1 MSNLSDLLPA
11 GAAAKQLT
19 FTDSGSGIASKAPC
33 VLESAGTV
41 SPISITAGSLNS
53 AVTVESAAIRS
64 VGEIYVPI
72 LITSGSHSGKVVY
85 MYNDNSPAL
94 RYSVISYSG
103 STPSA
108 TTPGSPG
115 WADPSGFVKGFWDE
129 SEERIVVF
137 VGQGTGGASPSY
149 MWYYHNT
156 FSGTDTLGTPT
167 VGYALGGQ
175 TSNGGEMD
183 ITPIGNSKYVVCSGD
198 ASTYNL
204 MQVWS
209 LSGGTLTVGSD
220 IAGPSHEGVMRV
232 SSAKDG
238 EFMYILA
245 SNNSSRVIFNG
256 CTVSG
261 TTITKGTDTEIT
273 SGGQGFYATMLDSGY
288 RRGFASNWLNKHI
301 AFYNKPGDDQ
311 ECDCRIIEQSG
322 TSLTLNTINS
332 VDTSEVD
339 LGYGGA
345 GERYPNLVW
354 GADSNTVVIFY
365 PNRATTQGQLRY
377 AEFSISGN
385 TITTGT
391 SAAVLTTS
399 NIASTAVGGVNNQGT
414 SFLTVCYG
422 DYNDNNYVK
431 TRTYAS
437 SATNLTAANFVG
449 VADSAISASAA
460 GSVIVQGGTV
470 SEITDPFGTVSLTL
484 ASPDT
489 TSGNGQKENVSMAY
503 DSNAD
508 RTILVYRD
516 GGDSDKLKCIIGTLS
531 GTSTSWGT
539 PVEIVGA
546 TAGNTGT
553 AVVYDSNA
561 QRVLIAYTKA
571 SDTYAYVRV
580 GEISGTSVTLG
591 TEVAASSSSAYYSE
605 LSYDVADQK
614 VLLVFANAGDN
625 YYPYS
630 AACTITAVGNSVA
643 VTTPALV
650 SSRNAYDPFGL
661 AYNVNDGKHVLDIT
675 DNTSTGYAYVLT
687 MSSGSIS
694 VGAEATYSPGFT
706 PRQSICVY
714 DSSAQ
719 KIVRAYYSNSSPYP
733 VSAAV
738 ASISGTNV
746 TFGTAATAFT
756 TNSGTRFHGTFDSSL
771 NQVGLVSRT
780 DSTNYIETNFGSV
793 SGTTITFGTAT
804 SVYSGGIASTNYNIV
819 YDSTAQK
826 LIYAYAGA
834 TYDAVVGT
842 LAATTFTTGTKY
854 YVTSTGGFSSSAGDP
869 SVSAGLAISGTSLL
883 LNGDS

>member
-1 MSNLSDLLPA
+1 MANLSDLLPQGGGQNNTDFVADGNISSGAPVVLTTA
-11 GAAAKQLT
+11 GKAA
-19 FTDSGSGIASKAPC
+19 
-33 VLESAGTV
+33 
-41 SPISITAGSLNS
+41 PISISAGSLNS

-85 MYNDNSPAL
+85 MYNNNSPNL

-108 TTPGSPG
+108 TTPASPG

-137 VGQGTGGASPSY
+137 IGQGTGGSSPSY

-167 VGYALGGQ
+167 IGYALGGQ
-175 TSNGGEMD
+175 TSFGGEMD

-220 IAGPSHEGVMRV
+220 ISGPSHEGTMRV

-273 SGGQGFYATMLDSGY
+273 SGGQGPTATMLDSGY
-288 RRGFASNWLNKHI
+288 RRGFASDWLNKHI

-332 VDTSEVD
+332 VDTNEVD
-339 LGYGGA
+339 MGYGGS
-345 GERYPNLVW
+345 GGRYPNLVW

-399 NIASTAVGGVNNQGT
+399 NIANTSVGGVNNQGT

-431 TRTYAS
+431 TRTYTPSAS
-437 SATNLTAANFVG
+437 NLTSTNLLGIAAG
-449 VADSAISASAA
+449 AISDTATGTINTW
-460 GSVIVQGGTV
+460 GSRNEAQ
-470 SEITDPFGTVSLTL
+470 SSLTIG
-484 ASPDT
+484 SDYYVQNNGTIT
-489 TSGNGQKENVSMAY
+489 TSSDGQ
-503 DSNAD
+503 
-508 RTILVYRD
+508 L
-516 GGDSDKLKCIIGTLS
+516 IG
-531 GTSTSWGT
+531 
-539 PVEIVGA
+539 
-546 TAGNTGT
+546 
-553 AVVYDSNA
+553 
-561 QRVLIAYTKA
+561 KA
-571 SDTYAYVRV
+571 
-580 GEISGTSVTLG
+580 
-591 TEVAASSSSAYYSE
+591 
-605 LSYDVADQK
+605 
-614 VLLVFANAGDN
+614 
-625 YYPYS
+625 
-630 AACTITAVGNSVA
+630 ITATQINIKD
-643 VTTPALV
+643 
-650 SSRNAYDPFGL
+650 Y
-661 AYNVNDGKHVLDIT
+661 
-675 DNTSTGYAYVLT
+675 TG
-687 MSSGSIS
+687 
-694 VGAEATYSPGFT
+694 
-706 PRQSICVY
+706 
-714 DSSAQ
+714 
-719 KIVRAYYSNSSPYP
+719 
-733 VSAAV
+733 
-738 ASISGTNV
+738 
-746 TFGTAATAFT
+746 
-756 TNSGTRFHGTFDSSL
+756 
-771 NQVGLVSRT
+771 
-780 DSTNYIETNFGSV
+780 
-793 SGTTITFGTAT
+793 
-804 SVYSGGIASTNYNIV
+804 
-819 YDSTAQK
+819 
-826 LIYAYAGA
+826 
-834 TYDAVVGT
+834 
-842 LAATTFTTGTKY
+842 
-854 YVTSTGGFSSSAGDP
+854 
-869 SVSAGLAISGTSLL
+869 
-883 LNGDS
+883 

>member
-19 FTDSGSGIASKAPC
+19 FTDSGSGISSKAPV
-33 VLESAGTV
+33 VLNSDGTV
-41 SPISITAGSLNS
+41 SPISVSAGSLNS
-53 AVTVESAAIRS
+53 EVTVESAAIRS

-85 MYNDNSPAL
+85 MYNNNSPNL

-108 TTPGSPG
+108 TTPASPG

-137 VGQGTGGASPSY
+137 IGQGTGGSSPGY

-220 IAGPSHEGVMRV
+220 IPGPSHEGTMRV

-273 SGGQGFYATMLDSGY
+273 SGGQGPTATMLDSGY
-288 RRGFASNWLNKHI
+288 RRGFASDWLNKHI

-332 VDTSEVD
+332 VDTNEVD
-339 LGYGGA
+339 MGYGGS
-345 GERYPNLVW
+345 GGRYPNLVW

-399 NIASTAVGGVNNQGT
+399 NIANTSVGGVNNQGT

-431 TRTYAS
+431 TRTYTPSAS
-437 SATNLTAANFVG
+437 NLTSTNLLGIAAG
-449 VADSAISASAA
+449 AISDTATGTINTW
-460 GSVIVQGGTV
+460 GSRNEAQ
-470 SEITDPFGTVSLTL
+470 SSLTIG
-484 ASPDT
+484 SDYYVQNNGTIT
-489 TSGNGQKENVSMAY
+489 TSSDGQ
-503 DSNAD
+503 
-508 RTILVYRD
+508 L
-516 GGDSDKLKCIIGTLS
+516 IG
-531 GTSTSWGT
+531 
-539 PVEIVGA
+539 
-546 TAGNTGT
+546 
-553 AVVYDSNA
+553 
-561 QRVLIAYTKA
+561 KA
-571 SDTYAYVRV
+571 
-580 GEISGTSVTLG
+580 
-591 TEVAASSSSAYYSE
+591 
-605 LSYDVADQK
+605 
-614 VLLVFANAGDN
+614 
-625 YYPYS
+625 
-630 AACTITAVGNSVA
+630 ITATQINIKD
-643 VTTPALV
+643 
-650 SSRNAYDPFGL
+650 Y
-661 AYNVNDGKHVLDIT
+661 
-675 DNTSTGYAYVLT
+675 TG
-687 MSSGSIS
+687 
-694 VGAEATYSPGFT
+694 
-706 PRQSICVY
+706 
-714 DSSAQ
+714 
-719 KIVRAYYSNSSPYP
+719 
-733 VSAAV
+733 
-738 ASISGTNV
+738 
-746 TFGTAATAFT
+746 
-756 TNSGTRFHGTFDSSL
+756 
-771 NQVGLVSRT
+771 
-780 DSTNYIETNFGSV
+780 
-793 SGTTITFGTAT
+793 
-804 SVYSGGIASTNYNIV
+804 
-819 YDSTAQK
+819 
-826 LIYAYAGA
+826 
-834 TYDAVVGT
+834 
-842 LAATTFTTGTKY
+842 
-854 YVTSTGGFSSSAGDP
+854 
-869 SVSAGLAISGTSLL
+869 
-883 LNGDS
+883 